1 MSTKKLVFSHL
12 VLRALL
18 LCSLLSLVGLFVPLT
33 PRASAVGMS
42 YVRIVHA
49 SPDIG
54 TADVF
59 VEGTTLLTNF
69 EFATATGY
77 VQVPPGTHKVQ
88 VALIGRGANA
98 SIITQDLTVQ
108 PGIAYT
114 VAAVGT
120 TATGFSLL
128 GFIDDNTIATGMS
141 KVRVYQLSPGSG
153 ATTVTAGSN
162 TIVSNLAYKQAS
174 EYQNIP
180 TGSYTF
186 NASIAQ
192 SSTMLS
198 VAATLPANTV
208 TSIFALGLLNGT
220 PKIRLIAAQ
229 AQGVPGLPGTGSD
242 PNAPASTSAPTFSW
256 SLTIAL
262 LLCSLVGMGLLTF
275 RRRHSIS
282 HK

>member
-1 MSTKKLVFSHL
+1 MSTKNLVFSHL

-18 LCSLLSLVGLFVPLT
+18 VCSLLSLVGLFVPLT
-33 PRASAVGMS
+33 RQASALGMS

-120 TATGFSLL
+120 NATGFSLL
-128 GFIDDNTIATGMS
+128 AFIDDNTIATGMS
-141 KVRVYQLSPGSG
+141 KVRVYQLSPGVG

-162 TIVSNLAYKQAS
+162 TIASNLAYKQAS

-180 TGSYTF
+180 TGAYTF

-192 SSTMLS
+192 TSTTLS
-198 VAATLPANTV
+198 VSAKLPANTV

-220 PKIRLIAAQ
+220 PKIRLIASQ

-242 PNAPASTSAPTFSW
+242 PNAPASTTAPTFSW
-256 SLTIAL
+256 SLAIAL
-262 LLCSLVGMGLLTF
+262 LLCSLVGMGLVAF
-275 RRRHSIS
+275 QRRRSIS
-282 HK
+282 RK

>member
-1 MSTKKLVFSHL
+1 MSTKKWVFSHL

-18 LCSLLSLVGLFVPLT
+18 LCSLLSLVGLFVPFT

-98 SIITQDLTVQ
+98 AIITQDLTVE

-128 GFIDDNTIATGMS
+128 GFIDNNTIATGMS
-141 KVRVYQLSPGSG
+141 KVRVYQLSPGAGS
-153 ATTVTAGSN
+153 ATVTAGNN
-162 TIVSNLAYKQAS
+162 TIATNLAYKQAS

-186 NASIAQ
+186 NASLPA
-192 SSTMLS
+192 SNTNLS
-198 VAATLPANTV
+198 VSANLPANTV
-208 TSIFALGLLNGT
+208 TSIFALGLVNGT
-220 PKIRLIAAQ
+220 PKIRLIASQ
-229 AQGVPGLPGTGSD
+229 AQGVPGMPGTGSD
-242 PNAPASTSAPTFSW
+242 PNAPTSTATPAFSW
-256 SLTIAL
+256 SLPIAL
-262 LLCSLVGMGLLTF
+262 LLCSLAGLAFVTF
-275 RRRHSIS
+275 RRRHAFK